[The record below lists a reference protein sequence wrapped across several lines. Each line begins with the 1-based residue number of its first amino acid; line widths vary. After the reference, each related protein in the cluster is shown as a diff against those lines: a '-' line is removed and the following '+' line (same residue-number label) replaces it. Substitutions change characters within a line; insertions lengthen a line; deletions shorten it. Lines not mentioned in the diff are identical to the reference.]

1 MITKAKG
8 TKKNRKYGRNTRAV
22 DSVTSLMVRNKIS
35 VQTYL
40 DLKGLHSHIQYY
52 NWAYNL

>member
-22 DSVTSLMVRNKIS
+22 DSVTSS